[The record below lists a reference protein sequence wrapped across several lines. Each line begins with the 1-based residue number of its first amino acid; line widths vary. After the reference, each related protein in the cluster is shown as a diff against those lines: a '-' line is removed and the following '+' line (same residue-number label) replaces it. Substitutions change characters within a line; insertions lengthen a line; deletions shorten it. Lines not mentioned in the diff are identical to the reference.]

1 MDRVDTLQSLIK
13 SPRLQVIRDYRGNK
27 LKEYLAPLISRNLF
41 QLQKDALIGGLLGDG
56 TLQYRGKVNPYYKFD
71 QTAAKKEYID
81 LLYSIFDEFIGTPP
95 RARLQNGEIHSYS
108 FRTFRL
114 TSLNFYAQQFYHIDS
129 LGNRKKIVPPLIHR
143 WLNPQSLAFWYMDDG
158 GKDHGG
164 GYRFHTEGFLQ
175 PDVLV
180 LQQALGRI
188 FNLQVNLQKGNSV
201 NRETS
206 KIKRDSYNLYIPVSH
221 AQKFR
226 DIVEPLMVNCMKTK
240 LHPAINFSL

>member
-1 MDRVDTLQSLIK
+1 
-13 SPRLQVIRDYRGNK
+13 
-27 LKEYLAPLISRNLF
+27 
-41 QLQKDALIGGLLGDG
+41 
-56 TLQYRGKVNPYYKFD
+56 
-71 QTAAKKEYID
+71 
-81 LLYSIFDEFIGTPP
+81 
-95 RARLQNGEIHSYS
+95 
-108 FRTFRL
+108 
-114 TSLNFYAQQFYHIDS
+114 
-129 LGNRKKIVPPLIHR
+129 
-143 WLNPQSLAFWYMDDG
+143 MDDG